1 MNFESLANELI
12 LDLFEYFDG
21 FDILRIF
28 YGLNARLNQL
38 CYHFRLYRF
47 NFRSIS
53 KHNFDRICQEYL
65 PLIIN
70 QVISF
75 HFSDDDETPTLPEL
89 FLCRGFLLN
98 QFTHLK
104 SLSLY
109 SIHSLDLLNQ
119 MINQCRSLRFLKHL
133 NIIKFNID
141 YEQDKT
147 VSLMNDI
154 WSLPLTQCRFENFYS
169 GGQCFF
175 SIQVISTSMNYLF
188 IDQIYCDL
196 NVLYHL
202 FEHTPNLRHLSISSD
217 YSTDDE
223 SLHTMTSSIR
233 SLKLA
238 FEGSIISMINLFQ
251 NLPNLC
257 YLTLK
262 TSDLY
267 LNGNEWEKIFVDYLP
282 NIKKFRLRMNFQFSD
297 DYNKDEQ
304 IEQLLETF
312 QTDFWIKQHQWFVR
326 CDWNPFDSF
335 NRIYLYT
342 LPYDFGDFFYFDTIQ
357 SRSTYPSISKDFS
370 YDRVNILRQS
380 FSENLPIESINYLS
394 PRFYKIYDLKISIPF
409 SQNFS
414 SCIASLDQLNSLDVT
429 ICDDSSYSQLQLL
442 LDRAPHLYSLTL
454 RSAGNIQISL
464 LELSNAS
471 IRRLD
476 LMTKSTY
483 RLQYFNHNECIKIL
497 AQSSIGKQCEVLL
510 ISVENRTIICEL
522 IQIMSNLRSITFQC
536 KEDKCKYRESLSTND
551 EVLHWLVE
559 HLSSEFMI
567 VRDKRQI
574 SKIHIWIK

>member
-1 MNFESLANELI
+1 
-12 LDLFEYFDG
+12 
-21 FDILRIF
+21 
-28 YGLNARLNQL
+28 
-38 CYHFRLYRF
+38 
-47 NFRSIS
+47 
-53 KHNFDRICQEYL
+53 
-65 PLIIN
+65 
-70 QVISF
+70 
-75 HFSDDDETPTLPEL
+75 
-89 FLCRGFLLN
+89 
-98 QFTHLK
+98 
-104 SLSLY
+104 
-109 SIHSLDLLNQ
+109 
-119 MINQCRSLRFLKHL
+119 
-133 NIIKFNID
+133 
-141 YEQDKT
+141 
-147 VSLMNDI
+147 
-154 WSLPLTQCRFENFYS
+154 
-169 GGQCFF
+169 
-175 SIQVISTSMNYLF
+175 
-188 IDQIYCDL
+188 
-196 NVLYHL
+196 
-202 FEHTPNLRHLSISSD
+202 
-217 YSTDDE
+217 
-223 SLHTMTSSIR
+223 MTSSIR

-312 QTDFWIKQHQWFVR
+312 RTDFWIKQHQWFVR

-335 NRIYLYT
+335 DRIYLYT

-522 IQIMSNLRSITFQC
+522 IQMMSNLRSITFQC